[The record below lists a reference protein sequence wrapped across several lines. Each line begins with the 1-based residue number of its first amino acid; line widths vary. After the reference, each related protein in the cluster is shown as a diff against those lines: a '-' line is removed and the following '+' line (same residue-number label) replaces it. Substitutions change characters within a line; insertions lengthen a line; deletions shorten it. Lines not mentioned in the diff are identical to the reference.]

1 MEVRMRASVKFV
13 IIAALLIP
21 FSTAASAECLKV
33 SGLGTGVTEGIA
45 HFMANK
51 ALKDS
56 IAKRGLKSAG
66 SQSMSCDASMVVV
79 TNCTAQQRAC
89 K

>member
-1 MEVRMRASVKFV
+1 MRTGLRLAL
-13 IIAALLIP
+13 AATVLCVSGSI
-21 FSTAASAECLKV
+21 ASAECLKV

-45 HFMANK
+45 QFMAAK

-56 IAKRGLKSAG
+56 IANRGLRSAG
-66 SQSMSCDASMVVV
+66 SQAMSCNASMVVV
-79 TNCTAQQRAC
+79 TNCTAVQRAC

>member
-1 MEVRMRASVKFV
+1 MRTFIRSMIFT
-13 IIAALLIP
+13 AALLP
-21 FSTAASAECLKV
+21 FAGAASAECMKV

-45 HFMANK
+45 QFMAAK

-56 IAKRGLKSAG
+56 IAKRELASSGA
-66 SQSMSCDASMVVV
+66 QSMSCDASMVVV
-79 TNCTAQQRAC
+79 TNCTATQRAC

>member
-1 MEVRMRASVKFV
+1 MTKSKS
-13 IIAALLIP
+13 AALVVLASIALT
-21 FSTAASAECLKV
+21 SAASADCFKV
-33 SGLGTGVTEGIA
+33 SGLGTGVTDPVA
-45 HFMANK
+45 QFMANK

-56 IAKRGLKSAG
+56 IANRGLKASGA
-66 SQSMSCDASMVVV
+66 QSMTCDSSAIVV

>member
-1 MEVRMRASVKFV
+1 MRTTIQSVM
-13 IIAALLIP
+13 IAAALI
-21 FSTAASAECLKV
+21 SLSGAAASAECLKV

-45 HFMANK
+45 QFMAAK

-56 IAKRGLKSAG
+56 IANRGLSAAG
-66 SQSMSCDASMVVV
+66 KQSMACTANMVVI
-79 TNCTAQQRAC
+79 TNCTAAQRAC

>member
-1 MEVRMRASVKFV
+1 MRTPIKSLMFA
-13 IIAALLIP
+13 AALIS
-21 FSTAASAECLKV
+21 FSSAASAECLKV

-45 HFMANK
+45 QFMAAK

-56 IAKRGLKSAG
+56 IANRGLKSAG
-66 SQSMSCDASMVVV
+66 DQSMSCTANLLVV
-79 TNCTAQQRAC
+79 TNCTASQRAC

>member
-1 MEVRMRASVKFV
+1 MRTMIKTLVIAITFASFGG
-13 IIAALLIP
+13 
-21 FSTAASAECLKV
+21 AASAECMKV

-45 HFMANK
+45 QFMAGK
-51 ALKDS
+51 ALKNA

-66 SQSMSCDASMVVV
+66 NQSMACDASLVVV